1 MRRPL
6 LVAALL
12 ALAVAAA
19 GCAIPTQGS
28 PSTISNSKVPFNLM
42 DPHPPTTTTTQPSA
56 SSYVPVK
63 VYFLTATD
71 QLVAA
76 PRVVPP
82 PAPLIA
88 VIRALLGGVTRS
100 ETAENLST
108 AIPSNVTVLSV
119 STQPGNIVTVNLN
132 SAFGEISGTQHRAR
146 GRADRV
152 DGDERG
158 RADDRDRLRDRGAA
172 DQRADRQRLA
182 RHRACLPA
190 PVLQPRAAGLSL
202 VWLSESAVASRG
214 SGASAAEERSFDRCS
229 AGVFDVA
236 APRHAGCAGPQMLEV
251 VVVPRV
257 LQEHVRDEVA
267 VVHEHPGG
275 VLQAL
280 DARRRDAVR
289 LLRLRA
295 RSPRP
300 ASVRGACS
308 ARW

>member
-132 SAFGEISGTQHRAR
+132 SAFEEISAPNT
-146 GRADRV
+146 
-152 DGDERG
+152 E
-158 RADDRDRLRDRGAA
+158 
-172 DQRADRQRLA
+172 LA
-182 RHRACLPA
+182 VVQIVWTVTNEVGPTTGIVFEIEGQQTSVPIANGSLVTGPVYLLQFFNPA
-190 PVLQPRAAGLSL
+190 P
-202 VWLSESAVASRG
+202 
-214 SGASAAEERSFDRCS
+214 
-229 AGVFDVA
+229 
-236 APRHAGCAGPQMLEV
+236 
-251 VVVPRV
+251 
-257 LQEHVRDEVA
+257 
-267 VVHEHPGG
+267 
-275 VLQAL
+275 
-280 DARRRDAVR
+280 
-289 LLRLRA
+289 
-295 RSPRP
+295 P
-300 ASVRGACS
+300 A
-308 ARW
+308 